1 LIGSTSLQR
10 PLVETHPTVKHEM
23 EEISMTIENAGE
35 AQGISNLLILALP
48 KLAHFRSKK
57 WATFL
62 PASSV

>member
-1 LIGSTSLQR
+1 
-10 PLVETHPTVKHEM
+10 
-23 EEISMTIENAGE
+23 MTIENAGE